1 MHAIR
6 ATCLLQYRELVH
18 ELGGDPQ
25 SILRE
30 AGLPPQDAGR
40 ADRFISLRAV
50 AAALESAAEVTSAPD
65 FGRRLAAR
73 RGIETVGAIGLAAQ
87 TAPTLQAAF
96 SIFSTFIGAHSPGL
110 LVRLTPGAD
119 ADDREFF
126 EFRILLDPAP
136 RQRQAIELGLGA
148 ALQILRAIL
157 GASYSPLSAHLPHT
171 ALGPSSDYVRYFGC
185 TTYFAQPAAGFTLR
199 AADLRR
205 PLRRDDHTHRRTV
218 HQLAIQIDDRQPRLS
233 HTTTDV
239 ARTLLPTGALTL
251 VLVARHLNMHPRTLQ
266 RRLAAEGTTF
276 ATLVDNIRRDT
287 AQHYLRDTNVGLD
300 HLSRILGYSEQSV
313 LTRSCRRWFNTNPT
327 TYRNTGLPQP

>member
-1 MHAIR
+1 MDAIR

-18 ELGGDPQ
+18 ELGADPQ

-30 AGLPPQDAGR
+30 AGVPPQDAGR
-40 ADRFISLRAV
+40 ADRVISLRAV

-110 LVRLTPGAD
+110 LVRLTPSGD
-119 ADDREFF
+119 ADDKEFF

-171 ALGPSSDYVRYFGC
+171 ALRPSSDYVRYFGC

-199 AADLRR
+199 AAELRR

-218 HQLAIQIDDRQPRLS
+218 HQLATQIGDPQLRLS
-233 HTTTDV
+233 HTITDV

-251 VLVARHLNMHPRTLQ
+251 ALAARHLNMHPRTLQ

-287 AQHYLRDTNVGLD
+287 AQRYLRDTNVDLD

-327 TYRNTGLPQP
+327 TYRNTDLPQP